1 MVLKQF
7 YLGCLAHASYLI
19 ADPASKTALVVDP
32 QRDVDQYLDEAARL
46 GCAVRHVVLTHFHA
60 DFVSGHLEIQERTGA
75 NVYLGAQGRADYDFI
90 PLKDGDTIDF
100 GSVRL
105 QALETPGHTP
115 ESICL
120 LVFDLEKDKVKP
132 HAVLT
137 GDTLFIG
144 DVGRPDLLAAAG
156 VDPKHL
162 GGQLYDSLQKKLL
175 PLPDETL
182 VYPAHGAGSLCG
194 KNLGS
199 ETVSTIGD
207 QRRYNY
213 ALKPMSRDIFI
224 ELVAADQP
232 EAPAYFAYDAALNRS
247 LRPTLD
253 QTLERLKALSPDQVL
268 ALQRQGMPVLDVRDP
283 AEFAGAHLAD
293 SVNIGLG
300 GKFATWAGTVMERTL
315 PSVLVALPGQEREA
329 ATRLGRIGLEAA
341 GYLEGGMAALA
352 RRPELVKVSERLTAA
367 QAAERLAGPQPP
379 LILDVRAPAER
390 EALRLKGSIGV
401 PLNHLGR
408 RMEELPKD
416 RPILVHCASGY
427 RSSIA
432 ASMLAGQGYRQVS
445 DLIGGIAAWQA
456 ERLPVETGA

>member
-1 MVLKQF
+1 M
-7 YLGCLAHASYLI
+7 C
-19 ADPASKTALVVDP
+19 
-32 QRDVDQYLDEAARL
+32 
-46 GCAVRHVVLTHFHA
+46 
-60 DFVSGHLEIQERTGA
+60 EI
-75 NVYLGAQGRADYDFI
+75 
-90 PLKDGDTIDF
+90 P
-100 GSVRL
+100 
-105 QALETPGHTP
+105 
-115 ESICL
+115 
-120 LVFDLEKDKVKP
+120 
-132 HAVLT
+132 
-137 GDTLFIG
+137 
-144 DVGRPDLLAAAG
+144 
-156 VDPKHL
+156 
-162 GGQLYDSLQKKLL
+162 
-175 PLPDETL
+175 
-182 VYPAHGAGSLCG
+182 
-194 KNLGS
+194 
-199 ETVSTIGD
+199 
-207 QRRYNY
+207 
-213 ALKPMSRDIFI
+213 
-224 ELVAADQP
+224 
-232 EAPAYFAYDAALNRS
+232 
-247 LRPTLD
+247 
-253 QTLERLKALSPDQVL
+253 
-268 ALQRQGMPVLDVRDP
+268 
-283 AEFAGAHLAD
+283 EFAGAHLAD